1 MTEIENAP
9 YTTQYFPQN
18 IALLTVGENMMPIG
32 HWTVISKDPFRIL
45 LCLENSNHTLKLLRE
60 TGEATF
66 NFMPWSER
74 QKVARAGWI
83 SGRDYNKAEE
93 IGFLLQDAELLL
105 ETKMVEGAEIVYEMV
120 VHRELPDLS
129 REFSIF
135 VMDIIKTHGK
145 IQPKSRQP
153 ILYLSLKDYATTGE
167 NWKYQK

>member
-1 MTEIENAP
+1 
-9 YTTQYFPQN
+9 
-18 IALLTVGENMMPIG
+18 MMPIG

-45 LCLENSNHTLKLLRE
+45 ICLENSNHTLKLLRE
-60 TGEATF
+60 IREATF
-66 NFMPWSER
+66 SFMPWSDR

-83 SGRDYNKAEE
+83 SGRDYNKAKE
-93 IGFLLQDAELLL
+93 IGFTLQDADHLQV
-105 ETKMVEGAEIVYEMV
+105 TKMVGGADVVYEMV
-120 VHRELPDLS
+120 VHQELPDLS

-135 VMDIIKTHGK
+135 VMDIIKTQGK